1 MQIYDIT
8 KFASQSNYKPE
19 LNCVYV
25 KHTEDKIK
33 YVATDTFRLVE
44 ISFDSD
50 KEDPMRAVLKEGFY
64 SLFVWRHLAKSKTL
78 SDISER
84 ALPREDAQDWQYPD
98 YEQIM
103 PKETIKENI
112 DFTKYDINLLTD
124 FVKMIEKF
132 IGKKYMLLVDTWSK
146 KESNDLLYFERWNE
160 KGNSFIKF
168 LLMPLNK

>member
-1 MQIYDIT
+1 
-8 KFASQSNYKPE
+8 
-19 LNCVYV
+19 
-25 KHTEDKIK
+25 
-33 YVATDTFRLVE
+33 
-44 ISFDSD
+44 
-50 KEDPMRAVLKEGFY
+50 
-64 SLFVWRHLAKSKTL
+64 
-78 SDISER
+78 
-84 ALPREDAQDWQYPD
+84 
-98 YEQIM
+98 M